1 MLLMEYPIIYIH
13 KWSHDYL
20 ETSIK
25 QSSKNNKKIILIW
38 DDNNL
43 SIAKNYNIE
52 HYYFDQYNISN
63 FRKYY
68 VHNKVSSNYQFEL
81 MCYERWFVL
90 LEVMKR
96 NNINRCLYLDSDI
109 LYFWNVDEE
118 FKRIERYW
126 NFELAY
132 PNFSWHTTYIFS
144 QNSLKNFCDFMMK
157 CYTNEDMYKKLL
169 NWPLIYQSWISDMSI
184 FQLYKY
190 NYPEKVFDLTKNYW
204 DNIVYDWF
212 INEPEWYNI
221 IFWKKYFTLRNNK
234 VYIYKDN
241 KKLETK
247 TLHFQMH
254 MKSYMWLVFEKNI
267 FLFRI
272 VLFFNSVIEKL
283 YFNFSFIRKLRKKW
297 KDKDLFK

>member
-1 MLLMEYPIIYIH
+1 MKVKKGKKFSEIYWIE
-13 KWSHDYL
+13 WASFD
-20 ETSIK
+20 E
-25 QSSKNNKKIILIW
+25 NNV
-38 DDNNL
+38 N
-43 SIAKNYNIE
+43 
-52 HYYFDQYNISN
+52 N

-68 VHNKVSSNYQFEL
+68 KHNKQNTNYEFEL
-81 MCYERWFVL
+81 MCFERWFVL
-90 LEVMKR
+90 LEIIKKYK
-96 NNINRCLYLDSDI
+96 IDRCLYIDSDI
-109 LYFWNVDEE
+109 LYYWNVDEE
-118 FKRIERYW
+118 FKRIEKYW
-126 NFELAY
+126 NYELAY
-132 PNFSWHTTYIFS
+132 PDFSWHTTYIFS
-144 QNSLKNFCDFMMK
+144 QTALKNFCEFMMR
-157 CYTNEDMYKKLL
+157 CYNDEDMYKKLL

-184 FQLYKY
+184 FQMYNY

-212 INEPEWYNI
+212 INEPEWYNA

-234 VYIYKDN
+234 IYIYKDN

-297 KDKDLFK
+297 KDKYLF